1 MPPRLSPVL
10 PLLLPPPLVLVLV
23 LVLVQ
28 VQVPP
33 PLPLVRPMWGRPLLE
48 RL

>member
-10 PLLLPPPLVLVLV
+10 PLLLLPPLVLVL
-23 LVLVQ
+23 

>member
-10 PLLLPPPLVLVLV
+10 PLLLPPPLVLV

>member
-10 PLLLPPPLVLVLV
+10 PLLPPPPLVLVLV
-23 LVLVQ
+23 L

>member
-10 PLLLPPPLVLVLV
+10 PLLPPPPPLVLV

-33 PLPLVRPMWGRPLLE
+33 PLPLVRPTWGRPLLE